1 MKKYFTLLLA
11 AIALTQVSEVSAV
24 QIFHCPPA
32 NASAYERQMINNYN
46 AQQEQMEIQRQQ
58 LQLQRQQVETQ
69 QQMLRYQ
76 RLGW

>member
-1 MKKYFTLLLA
+1 MKKYFTLFLV
-11 AIALTQVSEVSAV
+11 AIALTAINEVSAI
-24 QIFHCPPA
+24 QIIQRPQWNSTP
-32 NASAYERQMINNYN
+32 YERQMINNYN

-76 RLGW
+76 RYGW